1 MLVTSPRSISATCS
15 LVALAALAACASRSE
30 PPPAD
35 TGGAARATAP
45 NDTTRIDRVLRG
57 LRPPVEIEGKPAVR
71 WTLAERMTNYKV
83 PGVSIAVIQDGHIAW
98 ARGFGEKEAGK
109 TDPVTPTT
117 LFQAAS
123 ISKPVAATAMLRLV
137 ERGTLNL
144 DTNVNRYLKSWKVPD
159 NKFTT
164 TEKVTLRRIVSH
176 TAGLTVH
183 GFPGYAT
190 TDAIPTVVQ
199 VLDGVKPANTDP
211 VRVDTTPGAIER
223 YSGGGTTIM
232 QQLLVDVTGKPFP
245 ALMQELVLGPVGMT
259 SSTYEQPIP
268 AARAPEAAHAHR
280 QDGKEIPGGWHV
292 YPEMAPAGLWTTPTD
307 LLKWAI
313 AITDARAG
321 RSTTLLSQGMTQQM
335 LTAQKN
341 EVGLGPFVGGTGRN
355 FHFGHGGANEGF
367 HSQLVMYPE
376 LGVGAAVMT
385 NGDGGPLLIPEV
397 LRALAAEYGWPDYG
411 AERVTALTLDPKAIA
426 GLVGTYLV
434 QGLEARV
441 EQDSGRLVLRVPK
454 QLPDQELIPK
464 SDTTFVMAS
473 LGWQV
478 TFKRDGSGRATMISV
493 NPGSGGAIEGK
504 RTK

>member
-1 MLVTSPRSISATCS
+1 VIRARSISAIIAIATLAGCS
-15 LVALAALAACASRSE
+15 GRSDK
-30 PPPAD
+30 PPTD
-35 TGGAARATAP
+35 SATARTAGAD
-45 NDTTRIDRVLRG
+45 DTTHIDRVVGG
-57 LRPPVEIEGKPAVR
+57 LRPPVEINGKPATR
-71 WTLAERMTNYKV
+71 WTLADRMANYKV
-83 PGVSIAVIQDGHIAW
+83 PGVSIAVIQDGRIAW
-98 ARGFGEKEAGK
+98 ARGFGVKEVGK
-109 TDPVTPTT
+109 PDPVTPAT

-144 DTNVNRYLKSWKVPD
+144 DTNVNHYLKSWKVPD

-190 TDAIPTVVQ
+190 TDPIPTVVQ
-199 VLDGVKPANTDP
+199 VLDGVKPANTGP

-232 QQLLVDVTGKPFP
+232 QLLLTDVTGKPFP

-268 AARAPEAAHAHR
+268 AARAPEAARAHN
-280 QDGKEIPGGWHV
+280 QEGKEIPGGWHV

-307 LLKWAI
+307 LLKWAM
-313 AITDARAG
+313 AITAARAG
-321 RSTTLLSQGMTQQM
+321 RSTTLLSQAMTQQM

-341 EVGLGPFVGGTGRN
+341 EIGLGPFIGGTGRN

-367 HSQLVMYPE
+367 HSELIMYPE
-376 LGVGAAVMT
+376 LGVGAAIMT

-397 LRALAAEYGWPDYG
+397 LRSLAAEYGWPDYG
-411 AERVTALTLDPKAIA
+411 AEQVTAQKLDAKVTA

-434 QGLEARV
+434 EGLQARV
-441 EQDSGRLVLRVPK
+441 EQDSGRLMLRVPK
-454 QLPDQELIPK
+454 QLPEQELIPK
-464 SDTTFVMAS
+464 SDTSFVLSS
-473 LGWQV
+473 LGWQAS
-478 TFKRDGSGRATMISV
+478 FKRDASGKATAIIL
-493 NPGSGGAIEGK
+493 NPGSGGVLEGK

>member
-1 MLVTSPRSISATCS
+1 MPVVRARPISAVIVLAILTGCS
-15 LVALAALAACASRSE
+15 ARSE
-30 PPPAD
+30 TPPTDSA
-35 TGGAARATAP
+35 AARTADP
-45 NDTTRIDRVLRG
+45 NDTARVSRVLGG
-57 LRPPVEIEGKPAVR
+57 LRPPVEIEGKPAQR

-83 PGVSIAVIQDGHIAW
+83 PGVSIAVIQGGRIAW
-98 ARGFGEKEAGK
+98 ARGFGVKEAGK
-109 TDPVTPTT
+109 SDSVTPAT

-190 TDAIPTVVQ
+190 TDPIPTVVQ

-211 VRVDTTPGAIER
+211 VRVDTTPGSIER

-259 SSTYEQPIP
+259 SSIYEQPIP
-268 AARAPEAAHAHR
+268 AARAPEAAHAHTR
-280 QDGKEIPGGWHV
+280 DGKPIPGGWHV

-321 RSTTLLSQGMTQQM
+321 RSASLLSQGMTQQM
-335 LTAQKN
+335 LTAQKS

-385 NGDGGPLLIPEV
+385 NGDGGPMLISEV
-397 LRALAAEYGWPDYG
+397 LRSLAAEYGWPDYG
-411 AERVTALTLDPKAIA
+411 AERVSALTLDPKAAA

-464 SDTTFVMAS
+464 SDTSFVMAS

-478 TFKRDGSGRATMISV
+478 SFKRDASGRATAISL
-493 NPGSGGAIEGK
+493 NPGSGGALEGK

>member
-1 MLVTSPRSISATCS
+1 V
-15 LVALAALAACASRSE
+15 
-30 PPPAD
+30 D
-35 TGGAARATAP
+35 
-45 NDTTRIDRVLRG
+45 DTTHIDRVVSG
-57 LRPPVEIEGKPAVR
+57 LRPPVEIDGKPAQR

-83 PGVSIAVIQDGHIAW
+83 PGVSIAVIQNGRIAW

-280 QDGKEIPGGWHV
+280 QDG
-292 YPEMAPAGLWTTPTD
+292 
-307 LLKWAI
+307 
-313 AITDARAG
+313 
-321 RSTTLLSQGMTQQM
+321 
-335 LTAQKN
+335 
-341 EVGLGPFVGGTGRN
+341 
-355 FHFGHGGANEGF
+355 
-367 HSQLVMYPE
+367 
-376 LGVGAAVMT
+376 
-385 NGDGGPLLIPEV
+385 
-397 LRALAAEYGWPDYG
+397 
-411 AERVTALTLDPKAIA
+411 
-426 GLVGTYLV
+426 
-434 QGLEARV
+434 
-441 EQDSGRLVLRVPK
+441 
-454 QLPDQELIPK
+454 
-464 SDTTFVMAS
+464 
-473 LGWQV
+473 
-478 TFKRDGSGRATMISV
+478 
-493 NPGSGGAIEGK
+493 
-504 RTK
+504 

>member
-1 MLVTSPRSISATCS
+1 
-15 LVALAALAACASRSE
+15 
-30 PPPAD
+30 
-35 TGGAARATAP
+35 
-45 NDTTRIDRVLRG
+45 
-57 LRPPVEIEGKPAVR
+57 
-71 WTLAERMTNYKV
+71 
-83 PGVSIAVIQDGHIAW
+83 
-98 ARGFGEKEAGK
+98 
-109 TDPVTPTT
+109 
-117 LFQAAS
+117 
-123 ISKPVAATAMLRLV
+123 
-137 ERGTLNL
+137 
-144 DTNVNRYLKSWKVPD
+144 VNQYLKSWKVSD

-164 TEKVTLRRIVSH
+164 TDKVTLRRIVSH

-190 TDAIPTVVQ
+190 TDPIPTVVQ
-199 VLDGVKPANTDP
+199 VLDGVKPANTAP

-321 RSTTLLSQGMTQQM
+321 RSTTLLSQSMTQQM

-341 EVGLGPFVGGTGRN
+341 EIGLGPFVGGSGRN
-355 FHFGHGGANEGF
+355 FHFGHGGDNEGF
-367 HSQLVMYPE
+367 HAELVMYPE

-385 NGDGGPLLIPEV
+385 NGDGGPILIPEV
-397 LRALAAEYGWPDYG
+397 LRSLAAEYGWPDYG
-411 AERVTALTLDPKAIA
+411 AERVTALKLDAKAVA
-426 GLVGTYLV
+426 GLVGTYML

-441 EQDSGRLVLRVPK
+441 LQDSGRLILRVPR

-464 SDTTFVMAS
+464 SDTSFVMGS

-478 TFKRDGSGRATMISV
+478 AFTRDASGRATAISV

>member
-1 MLVTSPRSISATCS
+1 MIRARSISTLIAVVTLAGCS
-15 LVALAALAACASRSE
+15 VRSE
-30 PPPAD
+30 TPRTDSA
-35 TGGAARATAP
+35 TARADAVD
-45 NDTTRIDRVLRG
+45 DTTHIDRVVGG
-57 LRPPVEIEGKPAVR
+57 LRPPVEIEGKPSQR
-71 WTLAERMTNYKV
+71 WTLAERMANYKV
-83 PGVSIAVIQDGHIAW
+83 PGVSIAVIQNGRIAW
-98 ARGFGEKEAGK
+98 ARGFGVKEAGK
-109 TDPVTPTT
+109 TDPVTPAT

-137 ERGTLNL
+137 ERGTLSL
-144 DTNVNRYLKSWKVPD
+144 DTNVNKYLKSWKVPD

-190 TDAIPTVVQ
+190 TAPIPTVVQ
-199 VLDGVKPANTDP
+199 VLDGVKPANTAP

-232 QQLLVDVTGKPFP
+232 QLLLTDVTGKPFP

-268 AARAPEAAHAHR
+268 AARAPEAAHAHK

-307 LLKWAI
+307 LLKWAM
-313 AITDARAG
+313 AITAARAG
-321 RSTTLLSQGMTQQM
+321 RSTELLSQNMTQQM

-367 HSQLVMYPE
+367 HSELVMYPE
-376 LGVGAAVMT
+376 LGVGAAIMT
-385 NGDGGPLLIPEV
+385 NGDGGPMLIPEV
-397 LRALAAEYGWPDYG
+397 LRSLAAEYGWPDYG
-411 AERVTALTLDPKAIA
+411 AEKVTPLTLDAKAAA
-426 GLVGTYLV
+426 GLVGTYMV

-464 SDTTFVMAS
+464 SDTSFVLSS

-478 TFKRDGSGRATMISV
+478 SFKRDATGRATAISL
-493 NPGSGGAIEGK
+493 NPGAGGALEGK